1 MLRTTPSAL
10 AARFVDERLRMEEHP
25 GIVFRKGP
33 TGVRAAV
40 EGGPDVWEIIR
51 EIKVLMGAREMSG
64 EGDAAG
70 QIAERFGLTARQV
83 DVAIGYWSEWRDEV
97 DAWIDSAD
105 EAEEQAYERWKRTRE
120 LLAPRS

>member
-1 MLRTTPSAL
+1 MNTTPSAL

-25 GIVFRKGP
+25 GIVFRQGP

-51 EIKVLMGAREMSG
+51 EIKALVGAREMSG

-70 QIAERFGLTARQV
+70 RIAQRFGLTARQV